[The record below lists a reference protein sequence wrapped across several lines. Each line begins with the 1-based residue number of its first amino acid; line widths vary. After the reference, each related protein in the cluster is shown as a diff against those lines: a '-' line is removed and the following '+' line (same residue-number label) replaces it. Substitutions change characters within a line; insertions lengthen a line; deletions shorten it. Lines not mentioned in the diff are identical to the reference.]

1 MPKINFFSKKLNI
14 VNKTIIIRT
23 DFNVPLNK
31 NRISD
36 STRID
41 LVIPLLKNLS
51 SKKAKIILISH
62 LGRPKGKFD
71 KKYSLKPVFK
81 YLKKRFK
88 NKVHFYSGLINSR
101 LNDNKTL
108 LKNGE
113 ILFLENIRFFKEETD
128 NDLKF
133 SKKLAKL
140 GDIYINEAF
149 SCSHRKQASIYNLA
163 KLSKKS
169 YAGPLMQ
176 KEIISLE
183 KIIKNKKT
191 PLTCIIG
198 GSKVSTKIGVLKNL
212 IKHSNNLIIVGAMAN
227 NFINY
232 QYQCEMGNSL
242 IEKNVSKTIKS
253 LYSQAKKQ
261 KCNVII
267 PSYVAVSSTMNGK
280 REEKFIH
287 DIKKGEIILDIGSRS
302 LGLIKHIILNSKTTL
317 WNGPAGYFENKY
329 FSFCTQQ
336 IAITI
341 SNLTK
346 KNKLISILGGG
357 DTVAAINN
365 IKKKLHF
372 THLSTAGGAFLEFIE
387 GKSLPGIDVLK

>member
-1 MPKINFFSKKLNI
+1 MNFIKERKDLNGKIVLLRLDLNVPI
-14 VNKTIIIRT
+14 KNGEITDETRINKILPIIRY
-23 DFNVPLNK
+23 L
-31 NRISD
+31 IE
-36 STRID
+36 
-41 LVIPLLKNLS
+41 
-51 SKKAKIILISH
+51 KKSKIIVLSH
-62 LGRPKGKFD
+62 VGRPKGKKSED
-71 KKYSLKPVFK
+71 LSLKPIFR

-88 NKVHFYSGLINSR
+88 NKIYFYSGLINSR
-101 LNDNKTL
+101 LNYKKNL
-108 LKNGE
+108 LKHGE
-113 ILFLENIRFFKEETD
+113 ILFLENIRFFKEESD

-149 SCSHRKQASIYNLA
+149 SCSHRKQASVYNLA

-176 KEIISLE
+176 KEITSLE

-261 KCNVII
+261 KCRVII
-267 PSYVAVSSTMNGK
+267 PSDVAVSSTMNGK
-280 REEKFIH
+280 RKEKFIH

-302 LGLIKHIILNSKTTL
+302 LGLIKHIILNSKTIL
-317 WNGPAGYFENKY
+317 WNGPAGYFENKH
-329 FSFCTQQ
+329 FAFGTQQ

-357 DTVAAINN
+357 DTVAAINI